1 MPVMVRSHPGN
12 PGHRIAGMTTSPAR
26 TASAAIHSEPL
37 DVARLT
43 ALVSDD
49 RAGATVVFTGVV
61 RNHDHGRAVDG
72 IEYVGHPSAEAI
84 LATIADEFT
93 GRQGVHA
100 VVVAHRVGTLVVG
113 DVALVAAVAASHRAE
128 AFDTCSELVE
138 QVKARL
144 PIWKRQLF
152 SDGTAEWSNCP

>member
-1 MPVMVRSHPGN
+1 MVRSRTDN
-12 PGHRIAGMTTSPAR
+12 PGHRIAGMTTSPTR
-26 TASAAIHSEPL
+26 TASAAISSEPL

-72 IEYVGHPSAEAI
+72 IEYVGHPSADAVI
-84 LATIADEFT
+84 AAIADEMV
-93 GRQGVHA
+93 GRAGVHG
-100 VVVAHRVGTLVVG
+100 VVLAHRVGTLAVG
-113 DVALVAAVAASHRAE
+113 DVALVAAVSASHRAE
-128 AFDTCSELVE
+128 AFGTCSELVE

-152 SDGTAEWSNCP
+152 SDGSTEWSNCP